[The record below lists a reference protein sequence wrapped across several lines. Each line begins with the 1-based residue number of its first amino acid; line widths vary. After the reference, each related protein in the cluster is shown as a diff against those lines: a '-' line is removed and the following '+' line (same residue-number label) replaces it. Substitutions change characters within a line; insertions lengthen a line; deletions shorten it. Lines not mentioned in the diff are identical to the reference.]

1 MRLSPFIRDNI
12 ELILQDWENFAVTLS
27 PLTAAGKVQ
36 LRDHAKAMLL
46 VICADLD
53 TFQAVQDGIE
63 KSWGNAPE
71 VVGDTAAES
80 HAIDRLNSGF
90 SIEELMAEY
99 RAMRASV
106 LRLWQAEVKHANEFD
121 LRDMLRFNEA
131 IDQAL
136 TESIGRYSSLLRE
149 SQSVFMAILGHDV
162 RNPLGAISMGGQLLL
177 QDEQLPKRH
186 VRVTKQIMWSM
197 ERVNEIVADLLD
209 FSTTQ
214 LGGGMPVKPLEFD
227 FAVECVSIVDE
238 LRMFHSGASI
248 TLELEG
254 DLNVCWDRPRIRQA
268 LSNLVTNAIQHGE
281 PGSTVWVTVLARGQ
295 DVVWAIQN
303 DGSVIGPGEIR
314 FMFEPGKRFAMKSV
328 ADRNASQ
335 TNNLGLGLY
344 ITRAIVEAHKGSI
357 RVTSTETEGTTFLIT
372 LPRGSAS

>member
-1 MRLSPFIRDNI
+1 MRLSAFIRNNI
-12 ELILQDWENFAVTLS
+12 ELILQDWENFAATLS
-27 PLTAAGKVQ
+27 PLTAAGKIQ

-53 TFQAVQDGIE
+53 TYQAVQDGIE

-80 HAIDRLNSGF
+80 HAIDRVNSGF

-136 TESIGRYSSLLRE
+136 TEAIARYSSLLRE

-177 QDEQLPKRH
+177 QDEQLPQRH
-186 VRVTKQIMWSM
+186 VRVAKQIIWSM
-197 ERVNEIVADLLD
+197 ERVNEMVADLLD

-214 LGGGMPVKPLEFD
+214 LGGGMPVKPCEMD
-227 FAVECVSIVDE
+227 FAIECRSIVEE
-238 LRMFHSGASI
+238 LKMFHTGSRI
-248 TLELEG
+248 ELEIEG

-281 PGSTVWVTVLARGQ
+281 PGSAVWVTVLARGQ

-303 DGSVIGPGEIR
+303 DGKIMDAGEIR
-314 FMFEPGKRFAMKSV
+314 FMFEPGKRFAIKSV
-328 ADRNASQ
+328 ADRSASH
-335 TNNLGLGLY
+335 TSNLGLGLY
-344 ITRAIVEAHKGSI
+344 ITRAIVEAHEGSI
-357 RVTSTETEGTTFLIT
+357 RVTSTEAEGTTFLIT
-372 LPRGSAS
+372 VPRGVPR